1 MSTKKL
7 SFSLNRTLISDLKDQ
22 YQDDITTDLD
32 MPSKAKK
39 DISEFIPEFQ
49 LKRDNALTTLSSVEK
64 EYFVSFDLWITE
76 LTPGWK
82 NVLHLTTGDNN
93 RRYGSRI
100 PFVSVNN
107 AGRLYINSAVNGDK
121 TYTYEHPPVL
131 IEKTWIKVEIEQ
143 LTENEKVKT
152 LFNYQPHF
160 DDFFCFSS
168 SIKLQ

>member
-1 MSTKKL
+1 MFSIGMIKKVQNYQIKEMFENERCFAEIFQNSKKL

-32 MPSKAKK
+32 MPSKAKE

-93 RRYGSRI
+93 RRYGS
-100 PFVSVNN
+100 F
-107 AGRLYINSAVNGDK
+107 
-121 TYTYEHPPVL
+121 T
-131 IEKTWIKVEIEQ
+131 
-143 LTENEKVKT
+143 
-152 LFNYQPHF
+152 
-160 DDFFCFSS
+160 
-168 SIKLQ
+168 